1 VEQAAITDTVGHHH
15 RPETPAE
22 IEQFDR
28 TAQTGWNFFTRF
40 LLWNVLAIAAI
51 LLLIGVFT
59 VWS

>member
-1 VEQAAITDTVGHHH
+1 VEQAVSESPH
-15 RPETPAE
+15 RADTPAE

-28 TAQTGWNFFTRF
+28 TAQTGWKWFTRF
-40 LLWNVLAIAAI
+40 LLWNVLACAAI